1 MVFKLQHPIGHQVLA
16 GFPGAWLVLPPV
28 CFFEIRLYTAGG
40 LLSSHW
46 DSVWTTLDTN
56 FSPDPNLTAS
66 KSHWRT
72 FPLGKKSKLHEE
84 KYYPKDLGEPM
95 KSEYFPSLSL
105 FWHRTRFEH
114 LVYLI
119 YTFTGSRSKE
129 LLGTLD
135 REFINKYL
143 LKICE
148 YELFFF
154 SYIQNVCTIFRCFPS
169 QGSRKVR
176 CEEWEEAWVALTLS
190 GGEPCV
196 CLVISNVWVPLG
208 GPLCSEP
215 GLGIVDN
222 SESEHFRS

>member
-1 MVFKLQHPIGHQVLA
+1 
-16 GFPGAWLVLPPV
+16 
-28 CFFEIRLYTAGG
+28 
-40 LLSSHW
+40 
-46 DSVWTTLDTN
+46 
-56 FSPDPNLTAS
+56 
-66 KSHWRT
+66 
-72 FPLGKKSKLHEE
+72 
-84 KYYPKDLGEPM
+84 M

-215 GLGIVDN
+215 GLGLVDN
-222 SESEHFRS
+222 SVWTLWKLVYKKGYTVISEIIWRKKMAVGSVSRWFCVLWVDALNPRGLEILITELLTAELKSYSCPVT